1 MSNEKRKYSTDKIR
15 RTQNHLRSTKIDS
28 IMRLTYALERD
39 INKMTGIQDS
49 NQEMDKNLHQN
60 AKLDLISNSFMFEL
74 KFEL

>member
-60 AKLDLISNSFMFEL
+60 AKLDLISNSFMF
-74 KFEL
+74 